1 MILTRTVTRSW
12 RITRLYYF
20 QTRPLYFRI
29 VRAVPSKKLQNS
41 LLMIYAPLSLLGLI
55 ILWGVLLVIG
65 FAMANTGFQIAHRE
79 GVFTFADSLYYSGV
93 TFLTLGY
100 GDLAPTSD
108 FGRLLAVIEA
118 GTGFVFLASVIGY
131 LPVIYGSIQR
141 REILITL
148 LDSKAS
154 SDPTGFEL
162 IRRHAKGGALSLL
175 PGLLEKYEQ
184 WGSELLEAALS
195 YPIVAFYR
203 SQHDDQNWLRTST
216 AIMDACALIISNTEA
231 DSPECKVLRF
241 QAKATFASLRHM
253 IVDTAYIFNMPPTTG
268 WRNRLDQHDFD
279 WMMDELE
286 TVDFPLNRD
295 FEALQKLRE
304 LYEPYVMTISEVL
317 MFPISPWRR
326 RKIELDNWQTAAWD
340 DGEHMRPDAST
351 TESG

>member
-12 RITRLYYF
+12 RVTRLYYF
-20 QTRPLYFRI
+20 KTRPMYYKV

-41 LLMIYAPLSLLGLI
+41 LLMVYAPLSLLGLI
-55 ILWGVLLVIG
+55 ILWGILLIIA
-65 FAMANTGFQIAHRE
+65 FAMVNTGFQIAHRD
-79 GVFTFADSLYYSGV
+79 GVFTFVDSLYYSGV

-100 GDLAPTSD
+100 GDLAPVGN
-108 FGRLLAVIEA
+108 FGRLMAVVEA

-141 REILITL
+141 REVLITL

-162 IRRHAKGGALSLL
+162 LRRHAKGGAMTIL

-203 SQHDDQNWLRTST
+203 SQHDDQNWLRTAT
-216 AIMDACALIISNTEA
+216 AIMDSCALIMANT
-231 DSPECKVLRF
+231 DSTTPEGKLLHF
-241 QAKATFASLRHM
+241 QAKATFASLRHL
-253 IVDTAYIFNMPPTTG
+253 IVDTAYIFNLPPTNS
-268 WRNRLDQHDFD
+268 WRDRLDGEDFE

-286 TVDFPLNRD
+286 ELGLSLHRD
-295 FEALQKLRE
+295 FDALKNLRE
-304 LYEPYVMTISEVL
+304 LYEPYVLSISSVL

-351 TESG
+351 TESI